1 MVEPLSQGV
10 RPRDTIVPCRQQELN
25 ESIRG
30 HGTFSFDRLYR
41 LGNREFASLLTLSKR
56 TEAKLLAA
64 VAAGAL
70 VLTPAFATTANSK
83 KRPAA
88 VSMSFDPI
96 SSFTPA
102 NADPKLAA
110 ALAGKGL
117 ALTDFKFTPAP
128 AKGRPSQVRVAIRAR
143 TTTPTQ
149 VGQATASAAAV
160 SALTPTSYNL
170 GVAIGWKRFAIS
182 GDVAQVK
189 DANSAIGGRESAIV
203 GVSYSLKRFTGRVAV
218 GADKSI
224 GAPLP
229 ALRKGDNYSLDV
241 GGAYSLSQHIALTG
255 GVRYNIER
263 DRLSALQDVRRDSQ
277 AVYVGTAFKF

>member
-1 MVEPLSQGV
+1 LFG
-10 RPRDTIVPCRQQELN
+10 I
-25 ESIRG
+25 
-30 HGTFSFDRLYR
+30 
-41 LGNREFASLLTLSKR
+41 AKR
-56 TEAKLLAA
+56 KEARLLAA
-64 VAAGAL
+64 LAAGGL
-70 VLTPAFATTANSK
+70 VLTPAFATTTGK
-83 KRPAA
+83 KRPPA
-88 VSMSFDPI
+88 VSLSFDPI

-143 TTTPTQ
+143 ATGAPTL
-149 VGQATASAAAV
+149 ASAAAPTAV

-170 GVAIGWKRFAIS
+170 GVAIGWKRFAVS

-189 DANSAIGGRESAIV
+189 DANSALGGRESAIV

-218 GADKSI
+218 GAERTE
-224 GAPLP
+224 GHPLA

-241 GGAYSLSQHIALTG
+241 GGAYSLSKQIAVTG

-263 DRLSALQDVRRDSQ
+263 DRMSALQDVRRDSQ